1 MQTVSMST
9 PCFNSLPLFP
19 CRMEVL
25 WCLHSRGDVEREQQP
40 QEETARLGQA
50 RIWDEVVSTIPT
62 LAIEERLAA
71 RSLILEPAASSLLAP
86 GSLLKTESCPPP
98 HQPQVYWIRLCIF
111 KRSPKWFI
119 SLECPGYTAFE
130 NVKESARLPIKLQ
143 WGSLD
148 ILHFLKMRIW
158 N

>member
-1 MQTVSMST
+1 M
-9 PCFNSLPLFP
+9 
-19 CRMEVL
+19 
-25 WCLHSRGDVEREQQP
+25 EREQQP

-98 HQPQVYWIRLCIF
+98 TN
-111 KRSPKWFI
+111 PKFI
-119 SLECPGYTAFE
+119 ESDSAFSKDPPSDSYHL
-130 NVKESARLPIKLQ
+130 NVQDTLLLR
-143 WGSLD
+143 
-148 ILHFLKMRIW
+148 M
-158 N
+158 